1 MTGLVLHYE
10 DKKRAVQLLIALGV
24 VVWIGVD
31 AATGGSAYWTR
42 VLVRLPLLL
51 TGSATGWPVTGGFVL
66 NILLSVASMVLA
78 TALGTV
84 MGLGTLAR
92 FEPIRIVSLL
102 LVNFLRNSPW
112 LVLLFATLYFLPFE
126 MRMFGTIIP
135 FPPFVKAVIGLA
147 LPTAANFSEVI
158 RGAVQSI
165 HSGQWEAARSLGYNT
180 GQIYRHVIMPQ
191 AMRRMIPGWMNLY
204 ALLMIATA
212 LATVTGIQDVLTI
225 LNTLLATEN
234 ERVIVYF
241 YLTVLFLF
249 IAYCYPIA
257 ALARRRERAVKGDS
271 L

>member
-1 MTGLVLHYE
+1 MGSLLTYE
-10 DKKRAVQLLIALGV
+10 DKKRVVLLFIALLV
-24 VVWIGVD
+24 AVWVAVD
-31 AATGGSAYWTR
+31 AVAGGSAHWQR

-51 TGSATGWPVTGGFVL
+51 TGEGSGWPITGGFAL
-66 NILLSVASMVLA
+66 NILLSIASMALA
-78 TALGTV
+78 TALGTL
-84 MGLGTLAR
+84 MGLATLAR
-92 FEPIRIVSLL
+92 SAIVRTPAF
-102 LVNFLRNSPW
+102 LVMNFLRNSPW
-112 LVLLFATLYFLPFE
+112 LVLLFAMLYILPFQ
-126 MRMFGTIIP
+126 MRIFGFVVP

-165 HSGQWEAARSLGYNT
+165 HSGQWEAARSLGYTT

-191 AMRRMIPGWMNLY
+191 ALRRMIPGWMNLY

-225 LNTLLATEN
+225 LNTSLAMES

-241 YLTVLFLF
+241 YLTILFLF
-249 IAYCYPIA
+249 FAYCYPIA
-257 ALARRRERAVKGDS
+257 LFARRLERAVKGDN

>member
-1 MTGLVLHYE
+1 MAGFVLHYD
-10 DKKRAVQLLIALGV
+10 DKKRAVQLLITLGV
-24 VVWIGVD
+24 VVWIAVD

-66 NILLSVASMVLA
+66 NILLSIASMALA
-78 TALGTV
+78 TALGTI

-92 FEPIRIVSLL
+92 VGLIRVPNLL

-126 MRMFGTIIP
+126 MRIFGTIVP

-158 RGAVQSI
+158 RGAVQSV

-180 GQIYRHVIMPQ
+180 FQIYRHVIIQQ

-225 LNTLLATEN
+225 LNTLLAMEN

-241 YLTVLFLF
+241 YLTILFLF

-257 ALARRRERAVKGDS
+257 AIARRLERAVKGDS